1 MMTEMTPLARAAMLL
16 VRAAKPLM
24 REEFLMMLMALT
36 TLIAWR

>member
-1 MMTEMTPLARAAMLL
+1 MMTEMTPLARAAMPL
-16 VRAAKPLM
+16 VRAAKPLT

>member
-1 MMTEMTPLARAAMLL
+1 MTEMTPLARAAMPL
-16 VRAAKPLM
+16 VRAAKPLT